1 MPDTTDEGT
10 TMETDGTEARPSSP
24 VEIPVEDVE
33 DVDDDEGGYDWR
45 ELNIVED
52 ISHFCIVPTVDQLIK
67 SHMHKAAGACR
78 WLERDVIIW
87 TDFELKKIKK
97 SYRVDKEVV
106 PWMHPTSGES
116 KGTYTLFGHKIG
128 SSESSFWGLAPA
140 LQTIEFESD
149 SCLKELGCHLEKME
163 TPFVK
168 LDKKP
173 WASTQT
179 LISCVVMKHAQIT
192 RDPFAARLAAFTS
205 L

>member
-1 MPDTTDEGT
+1 MPEAHDEDSTTDTNGS
-10 TMETDGTEARPSSP
+10 EARPSSP
-24 VEIPVEDVE
+24 IEVSVEEVDDVE
-33 DVDDDEGGYDWR
+33 GEIDWK

-52 ISHFCIVPTVDQLIK
+52 ISHYCIVPTVDQLIK
-67 SHMHKAAGACR
+67 SHLHKAAGACR

-97 SYRVDKEVV
+97 SYGVVRDSV

-116 KGTYTLFGHKIG
+116 KGNYTLFSHMVG
-128 SSESSFWGLAPA
+128 SSDSSYWGLAPA

-163 TPFVK
+163 TPFVQQ
-168 LDKKP
+168 DKKP
-173 WASTQT
+173 WPLTQT
-179 LISCVVMKHAQIT
+179 LMSCVVMRHERIT
-192 RDPFAARLAAFTS
+192 REPYAARLAAFTS